1 MTKQMSGD
9 DWVTF
14 LWALHNEVRN
24 ANGIKLTG
32 MAALNEINNFLLIRF
47 ADKKI
52 KKLIEKD
59 ELPKI
64 CKFSYLYKNYAS
76 DEKIEEDKHKKGNE
90 NTNAYLLHDVMYNI
104 MRKKGCVMKCLVEHE
119 FFQKYLFNDVI
130 RSTAY
135 VKKPT
140 VCETVQRIINMISK
154 KLENEELGY
163 DFFDKFG
170 SAYEIFKTDACK
182 DKTTGQHFTP
192 VAVKKFI
199 MDEIKPQYN
208 ETIYEPCAGSGGFI
222 HTAYSYVHQHDE
234 ENQKEFKKNIYANEC
249 NPEIIKPLM
258 INMLLHDIPVENIHE
273 QDSLSNENCKEYNKK
288 FDIITTNPPFG
299 MSTVINPN
307 IYLEKYWDPIK
318 SGKSVIKDSS
328 GQFIMHIYNSL
339 KDGGRCGFVID
350 RGILNNGNSKASW
363 QCKLREFLIENTNI
377 TKIVLLPTGIFTY
390 TNFATAIIFFT
401 KGEKTT
407 EVKVYEGQFTD
418 VKKKEGLMIDEKSVK
433 ILKYDDIKKSG
444 YSLKIENETKNDV
457 KKIGYVKLGDIVK
470 IQIGGTP
477 STKKQEYWNGENKWV
492 SIKELNE
499 NIIYDTEK
507 KITVEGIENSSVKK
521 IEKGSIMVSF
531 KLSIGKTGIA
541 GNDMYCNEAIMF
553 FKHNNEVTTKYL
565 WRYIQL
571 NNICIA
577 MDGTNKTNG
586 SIGTGSLNSK
596 TISEIPVK
604 LTDISHQQEI
614 VEFLDKIFEQYDIN
628 KLPEII
634 KDTPIFELLIL
645 RRYND
650 FADAMQLIYRKIEAD
665 AMQKKFDDDKKA
677 MFRWMLN
684 DMQCETKK
692 LGNIVKINTG
702 THVTP
707 EMKIEG
713 QYPVYGGGN
722 ISFYIN
728 QFNRENEIIISRM
741 GVSINCVRYEKGKF
755 FLTEHGWTLDCTD
768 KIIKMYLY
776 YYLWTNQDELYAISS
791 GSAQKGINHENFY
804 KLQVKVP
811 NIIDQRKLVS
821 KMDELEL
828 PKLTYQ
834 TYADELQIQ
843 IDNMMKT
850 IKQIK
855 EDAESDKLQLH
866 FDEQKKYVES
876 MFELW
881 KKNKWL
887 I

>member
-401 KGEKTT
+401 KGKKTT

-444 YSLKIENETKNDV
+444 YSLKIENETKNEM
-457 KKIGYVKLGDIVK
+457 KSFGYVKLGNVVEFIRGKSITIDKLIPGKYNV
-470 IQIGGTP
+470 IGGGYIPMSETHNEYNTDANTILMSNDGAYAGYINMFTQKMYITSHCNKIIPKDMYNNKFVYYFMKCHEYLLIRRENEGGYQKGQAQP
-477 STKKQEYWNGENKWV
+477 SINIPKMC
-492 SIKELNE
+492 E
-499 NIIYDTEK
+499 NILIP
-507 KITVEGIENSSVKK
+507 
-521 IEKGSIMVSF
+521 
-531 KLSIGKTGIA
+531 
-541 GNDMYCNEAIMF
+541 
-553 FKHNNEVTTKYL
+553 
-565 WRYIQL
+565 
-571 NNICIA
+571 NIPI
-577 MDGTNKTNG
+577 D
-586 SIGTGSLNSK
+586 
-596 TISEIPVK
+596 
-604 LTDISHQQEI
+604 HQQEI

-692 LGNIVKINTG
+692 LGEIILILPAKKHTIDIVDDKGKYDFFTSSIYEKFKSNICDYNDRAFIINTINGSGKCKINKSLHYSLANNTM
-702 THVTP
+702 HFKIVNDCVLF
-707 EMKIEG
+707 EYVYEYLMANISKIEEC
-713 QYPVYGGGN
+713 YTGGDKKFLSVEKFKN
-722 ISFYIN
+722 IDIKIPSIEN
-728 QFNRENEIIISRM
+728 QN
-741 GVSINCVRYEKGKF
+741 K
-755 FLTEHGWTLDCTD
+755 LLDD
-768 KIIKMYLY
+768 M
-776 YYLWTNQDELYAISS
+776 SS
-791 GSAQKGINHENFY
+791 LDIQKT
-804 KLQVKVP
+804 
-811 NIIDQRKLVS
+811 
-821 KMDELEL
+821 
-828 PKLTYQ
+828 TYQ
-834 TYADELQIQ
+834 SYAVQLQIQ

-855 EDAESDKLQLH
+855 EDAESDKIQSH